1 VTFYDDLLDLSG
13 TWSLYGDLQLS
24 LILIWQVQSANNKI
38 TVEISLVSLR
48 LVDRKSDAAIPIAP
62 NVEAGVNAKVEQL
75 AHVLEITLIVVP
87 DKGNLLILNLKLF
100 NRCKLKLTKIPTRTE
115 LIQVKTNPAS
125 IFLGSYSAK
134 AGEKIEA
141 YQMCL
146 LVSKK

>member
-1 VTFYDDLLDLSG
+1 
-13 TWSLYGDLQLS
+13 
-24 LILIWQVQSANNKI
+24 
-38 TVEISLVSLR
+38 
-48 LVDRKSDAAIPIAP
+48 
-62 NVEAGVNAKVEQL
+62 VNAKVEQL

-125 IFLGSYSAK
+125 IFLGSYNAK